1 MARNGG
7 ICGKPTPDGGICHNH
22 LSEWG
27 TTLEGLIYTLCL
39 QGKRLV
45 VHPFVRF
52 RHGITALVRI
62 AARHQTL

>member
-1 MARNGG
+1 MAKTGG

-39 QGKRLV
+39 QGKLGSSDLSG
-45 VHPFVRF
+45 HWVRGEMVGGLQN
-52 RHGITALVRI
+52 RG
-62 AARHQTL
+62 